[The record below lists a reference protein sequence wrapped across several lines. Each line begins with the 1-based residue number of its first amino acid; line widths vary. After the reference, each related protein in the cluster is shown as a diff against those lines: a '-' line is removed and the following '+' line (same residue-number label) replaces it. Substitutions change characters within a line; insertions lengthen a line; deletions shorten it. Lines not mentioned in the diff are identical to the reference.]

1 MYGYNI
7 SASELDIPMR
17 KKGSII
23 IPEGISVWPHEL
35 TTATAL
41 ASAGHRVEFLPIHG
55 HGTQGKSPDIL
66 MDNKKWEIKSPKA
79 SSPSSIERN
88 IKRAYQQSTNIVF
101 DSQRM
106 KHLPDKN
113 IQRELCRLCRL
124 NKQVSNLIFVNRKR
138 EVIDIS
144 DLLT

>member
-1 MYGYNI
+1 
-7 SASELDIPMR
+7 
-17 KKGSII
+17 
-23 IPEGISVWPHEL
+23 
-35 TTATAL
+35 
-41 ASAGHRVEFLPIHG
+41 
-55 HGTQGKSPDIL
+55 